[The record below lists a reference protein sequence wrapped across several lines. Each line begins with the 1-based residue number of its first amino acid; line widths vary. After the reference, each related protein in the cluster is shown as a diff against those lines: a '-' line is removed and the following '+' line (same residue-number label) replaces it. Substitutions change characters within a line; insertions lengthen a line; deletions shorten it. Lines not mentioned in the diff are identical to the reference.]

1 METKSFNEIIQ
12 SNQPVVIDFYAPWC
26 GPCKAMTPILET
38 LKSKLGEQVKVI
50 KIDVDENPDIAVE
63 LEIRSVPTLMIY
75 QNGEKKWKKVG
86 LSSVD
91 EMLGVINNLNQN

>member
-1 METKSFNEIIQ
+1 METKNFNEIIQ

-26 GPCKAMTPILET
+26 GPCKAMTPILEN
-38 LKSKLGEQVKVI
+38 LKSKLGEQVKII
-50 KIDVDENPDIAVE
+50 KIDVDENPNIAVE

-91 EMLGVINNLNQN
+91 EMLSVISTLNKN

>member
-1 METKSFNEIIQ
+1 METKNFNEIIQ
-12 SNQPVVIDFYAPWC
+12 SDQPVVIDFYAPWC
-26 GPCKAMTPILET
+26 GPCKAMTPILEN
-38 LKSKLGEQVKVI
+38 LKSKLGEQVKII

-91 EMLGVINNLNQN
+91 EMLSVISTLNKN

>member
-75 QNGEKKWKKVG
+75 QNGEKKWKKAGPCVR
-86 LSSVD
+86 
-91 EMLGVINNLNQN
+91 

>member
-1 METKSFNEIIQ
+1 METKNFNEIIQ
-12 SNQPVVIDFYAPWC
+12 SDQPIVIDFYAPWC
-26 GPCKAMTPILET
+26 GPCKAMTPILEN
-38 LKSKLGEQVKVI
+38 LKSKLGEQVKII

-91 EMLGVINNLNQN
+91 EMLSVISTLNKN

>member
-1 METKSFNEIIQ
+1 METKNFKEIIQ
-12 SNQPVVIDFYAPWC
+12 SDQPVVIDFYAPWC
-26 GPCKAMTPILET
+26 GPCKAMTPILEN
-38 LKSKLGEQVKVI
+38 LKSKLGEQVKII

-63 LEIRSVPTLMIY
+63 LEIRSIPTLMIY

-91 EMLGVINNLNQN
+91 EMLSVINTLNKN

>member
-1 METKSFNEIIQ
+1 METKKFNEIIQ
-12 SNQPVVIDFYAPWC
+12 SDQPVVIDFYAPWC
-26 GPCKAMTPILET
+26 GPCKAMTPILEN
-38 LKSKLGEQVKVI
+38 LKSKLGEQVKII

-91 EMLGVINNLNQN
+91 EMLSVISTLNKN